1 MLPHACVVTRTH
13 ARDPSLEYPGSTVM
27 DKDKEE
33 VTEYFNT
40 NGFERW
46 NKIYSD
52 SDEVNDVQK
61 DIRTGH
67 GQTIDKVGG
76 LVVYSWPSYL
86 ALKTRGRGGRS
97 SEASNLY
104 PFTDHVDLHPSA

>member
-1 MLPHACVVTRTH
+1 MFRATCR
-13 ARDPSLEYPGSTVM
+13 STVV

-46 NKIYSD
+46 NKIYSE

-67 GQTIDKVGG
+67 GQTVDKVS
-76 LVVYSWPSYL
+76 LPSVL
-86 ALKTRGRGGRS
+86 
-97 SEASNLY
+97 
-104 PFTDHVDLHPSA
+104 PSVIRC